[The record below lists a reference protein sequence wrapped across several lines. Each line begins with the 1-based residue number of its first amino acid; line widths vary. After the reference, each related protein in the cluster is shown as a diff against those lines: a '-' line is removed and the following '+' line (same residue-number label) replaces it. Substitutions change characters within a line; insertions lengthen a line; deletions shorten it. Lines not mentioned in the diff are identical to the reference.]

1 MFLVRALKRVDF
13 PTLGSPT
20 IPIER
25 LTGVSLRG
33 IVGAP
38 CHDRPMPAYVVTL
51 LIGLFAGS
59 AIGYLLS
66 ALKSKDSVGNQ
77 ALLDDYKAQLAA
89 ERAKTESAI
98 TLNAELLAVKE
109 SVAQLSTQS
118 NEANRIRTEA
128 EAKLNT
134 TILEMRRASESIFDE
149 TKKIAG
155 ALSNSQSRGKFGEAQ
170 LELLLQGAGL
180 REGHEYTAQRSTTD
194 SDSSGIPDIT
204 VSMPGGS
211 LLFIDSKFPFERFLE
226 AFGTED
232 QSQRDEYLQL
242 HTKDLMKHVESL
254 AKRGYHKSQ
263 GSPDFVV
270 LFVPFETLLSEAL
283 RLDPMFLEKAF
294 KVGVTV
300 ATPTSMMALL
310 RTIGYIF
317 TRNKLAENA
326 DEIQKVASTF
336 LKNITLLHTKIVAV
350 GKAISSTSKAYEDL
364 VPTAEKT
371 VLAPARRIHNL
382 GVTGDK
388 DKLAIEYPEAPGAVR
403 DLKSAELDTGDDY
416 IDAEE
421 VDER

>member
-1 MFLVRALKRVDF
+1 M
-13 PTLGSPT
+13 
-20 IPIER
+20 
-25 LTGVSLRG
+25 
-33 IVGAP
+33 
-38 CHDRPMPAYVVTL
+38 TL
-51 LIGLFAGS
+51 LIGLIAGS
-59 AIGYLLS
+59 AIGYLFS
-66 ALKSKDSVGNQ
+66 SLKTKDSAGNQ
-77 ALLDDYKAQLAA
+77 ALLDDYKVQLEA
-89 ERAKTESAI
+89 ERKKTETAI
-98 TLNAELLAVKE
+98 TLNAELVAVKD
-109 SVAQLSTQS
+109 SVSKLTTQS

-155 ALSNSQSRGKFGEAQ
+155 ALSNSQTRGKFGEAQ

-194 SDSSGIPDIT
+194 ADSSGIPDVT
-204 VSMPGGS
+204 VNMPGGS
-211 LLFIDSKFPFERFLE
+211 QLFIDSKFPFERFLE
-226 AFGTED
+226 AFGTDD
-232 QSQRDEYLQL
+232 QAERDQYLQQ
-242 HTKDLMKHVESL
+242 HTKDLLKHVEVL

-283 RLDPMFLEKAF
+283 RLDPMLLEKSF
-294 KVGVTV
+294 KVGVTI
-300 ATPTSMMALL
+300 ATPTTMVALL

-350 GKAISSTSKAYEDL
+350 GKAISQTSKAYEDL

-388 DKLAIEYPEAPGAVR
+388 DKLAIAYPEAPGAVR
-403 DLKSAELDTGDDY
+403 DLKNAELDGNDDY

-421 VDER
+421 VDEQ

>member
-1 MFLVRALKRVDF
+1 MDF
-13 PTLGSPT
+13 PTFGSPT

-25 LTGVSLRG
+25 LTGLSLRG
-33 IVGAP
+33 IVSAP

-51 LIGLFAGS
+51 LIGLIAGS
-59 AIGYLLS
+59 AIGYLFS
-66 ALKSKDSVGNQ
+66 SLKSKDSAGNQ
-77 ALLDDYKAQLAA
+77 ALLDNYKIQLEA
-89 ERAKTESAI
+89 ERSKTESAI
-98 TLNAELLAVKE
+98 RLNAELVAVKD
-109 SVAQLSTQS
+109 SVTKLTTQS

-128 EAKLNT
+128 EANLNT

-149 TKKIAG
+149 TRKIAG
-155 ALSNSQSRGKFGEAQ
+155 ALSNSQIRGKFGEAQ

-194 SDSSGIPDIT
+194 ADSSGIPDVT
-204 VSMPGGS
+204 VNMPGGS
-211 LLFIDSKFPFERFLE
+211 QLFIDSKFPFERYLE
-226 AFGTED
+226 AFGTDD
-232 QSQRDEYLQL
+232 QTERDQYLQQ
-242 HTKDLMKHVESL
+242 HTRDLMKHVDAL

-283 RLDPMFLEKAF
+283 RSDPQFLEKAF

-350 GKAISSTSKAYEDL
+350 GNAISQTSRAYEDL

-382 GVTGDK
+382 GVAGDK
-388 DKLAIEYPEAPGAVR
+388 DKLAIEYPEAPEDVR
-403 DLKSAELDTGDDY
+403 DLKSAELDAGDDY

-421 VDER
+421 VDEK

>member
-1 MFLVRALKRVDF
+1 
-13 PTLGSPT
+13 
-20 IPIER
+20 
-25 LTGVSLRG
+25 
-33 IVGAP
+33 
-38 CHDRPMPAYVVTL
+38 MPAYLTPL
-51 LIGLFAGS
+51 LIGVFAGIT
-59 AIGYLLS
+59 IGYLLS
-66 ALKSKDSVGNQ
+66 ALKFKNSSGDQ
-77 ALLDDYKAQLAA
+77 ALLKDYKAQLDA
-89 ERAKTESAI
+89 ERGKTEGAI
-98 TLNAELLAVKE
+98 KLNAELVAMKE
-109 SVAQLSTQS
+109 SVNKLAQQS

-134 TILEMRRASESIFDE
+134 TINEMRRASESIFDE

-155 ALSNSQSRGKFGEAQ
+155 ALSNTQTRGKFGEAQ
-170 LELLLQGAGL
+170 LELLLEGAGL
-180 REGHEYTAQRSTTD
+180 RQGHEYTSQRSTTD
-194 SDSSGIPDIT
+194 SDSTGIPDIT
-204 VSMPGGS
+204 VNMPGGS
-211 LLFIDSKFPFERFLE
+211 LLFIDSKFPFDRFLD
-226 AFGTED
+226 AFATQD
-232 QSQRDEYLQL
+232 QNERDEYLQQ
-242 HTKDLMKHVESL
+242 HTKDLLKHVEAL

-283 RLDPMFLEKAF
+283 RLDPMLLEKAF
-294 KVGVTV
+294 KVGVTI

-350 GKAISSTSKAYEDL
+350 GKAISSTAKAYEDL

-382 GVTGDK
+382 GVAGDK
-388 DKLAIEYPEAPGAVR
+388 DKLAIAYPEAPGAVR
-403 DLKSAELDTGDDY
+403 ELKSTELEGGDDY

-421 VDER
+421 VDDAEKTKEVEQ

>member
-1 MFLVRALKRVDF
+1 M
-13 PTLGSPT
+13 
-20 IPIER
+20 
-25 LTGVSLRG
+25 
-33 IVGAP
+33 
-38 CHDRPMPAYVVTL
+38 TL

-294 KVGVTV
+294 KLGVTV

-326 DEIQKVASTF
+326 DEIQKVANTF

>member
-1 MFLVRALKRVDF
+1 
-13 PTLGSPT
+13 
-20 IPIER
+20 
-25 LTGVSLRG
+25 
-33 IVGAP
+33 
-38 CHDRPMPAYVVTL
+38 MPAYVVTL

-59 AIGYLLS
+59 AIGYLVS
-66 ALKSKDSVGNQ
+66 ALKSKDSSGNQ

-98 TLNAELLAVKE
+98 TLNAELMAVKD
-109 SVAQLSTQS
+109 SVSKLTNQS

-155 ALSNSQSRGKFGEAQ
+155 ALSNSQTRGKFGEAQ

-194 SDSSGIPDIT
+194 SDSSGIPDVT

-242 HTKDLMKHVESL
+242 HTKDLMKHVEAL

-294 KVGVTV
+294 KVGVTI

-403 DLKSAELDTGDDY
+403 DLKSAELEAGDDY

>member
-1 MFLVRALKRVDF
+1 
-13 PTLGSPT
+13 
-20 IPIER
+20 
-25 LTGVSLRG
+25 
-33 IVGAP
+33 
-38 CHDRPMPAYVVTL
+38 MPAYLTPL
-51 LIGLFAGS
+51 LIGVFTGIT
-59 AIGYLLS
+59 IGYLLS
-66 ALKSKDSVGNQ
+66 ALKFKNSSGDQ
-77 ALLDDYKAQLAA
+77 ALLKDYKSQLDA
-89 ERAKTESAI
+89 ERSKTEGAI
-98 TLNAELLAVKE
+98 KLNAELVAMKE
-109 SVAQLSTQS
+109 SVNKLSEQS

-134 TILEMRRASESIFDE
+134 TISEMRRASESIFDE

-155 ALSNSQSRGKFGEAQ
+155 ALSNTQTRGKFGEAQ
-170 LELLLQGAGL
+170 LELLLEGAGL
-180 REGHEYTAQRSTTD
+180 RQGHEYTSQRSTTD
-194 SDSSGIPDIT
+194 SDSTGIPDVT
-204 VSMPGGS
+204 VNMPGGS
-211 LLFIDSKFPFERFLE
+211 LLFIDSKFPFDRFLD
-226 AFGTED
+226 AFATQD
-232 QSQRDEYLQL
+232 QGERDEFLQL
-242 HTKDLMKHVESL
+242 HTKDLLKHVEAL

-283 RLDPMFLEKAF
+283 RLDPMLLEKAF
-294 KVGVTV
+294 KAGVTI

-317 TRNKLAENA
+317 SRNKLAENA

-382 GVTGDK
+382 GVAGDK
-388 DKLAIEYPEAPGAVR
+388 DKLAIAYPEAPGAVR
-403 DLKSAELDTGDDY
+403 ELKSAELDGGDDY

-421 VDER
+421 VEEQ